1 MTKNLMENIEDD
13 FRNKVC
19 SQIYLL
25 KEGVNRY
32 RVLNPFMFEDG
43 DHLVIILKYEYNRWN
58 LTDEGHT
65 FMHLS
70 YELDI
75 KDLQKGTR
83 SEIVENAL
91 STFNIRNQDGE
102 LINFIEDEQYGDSLF
117 SFVQAILKIS
127 DVNYLTQERVR
138 STFYLDFKEFI
149 SNKVNEERINFG
161 WHDPEKDPQGN
172 YKVDCR
178 INSMP
183 IPIYIF
189 ALQNDD
195 KVRDATITL
204 HQFEKWTLT
213 FRTLAI
219 FEDQEEINRRVL
231 ARFSDVADKQFS
243 SLSSNKDRIANYLS
257 SVMHNS

>member
-1 MTKNLMENIEDD
+1 MTTILIENIKDD
-13 FRNKVC
+13 FKNKVC
-19 SQIYLL
+19 SQINLL
-25 KEGVNRY
+25 REGVNRY

-43 DHLVIILKYEYNRWN
+43 DHLAIILKYEHNRWN

-83 SEIVENAL
+83 REIVENAL
-91 STFNIRNQDGE
+91 SNYNIRNHDGE
-102 LINFIEDEQYGDSLF
+102 LIIFIEDEQFGDSLF

-127 DVNYLTQERVR
+127 DVTYLTRERVR
-138 STFYLDFKEFI
+138 STFYQDFKEFI
-149 SNKVNEERINFG
+149 SSKINEERLTFS

-178 INSMP
+178 INGMP
-183 IPIYIF
+183 MPVFLF

-195 KVRDATITL
+195 QVRDATITL
-204 HQFEKWTLT
+204 HQFEKWALA

-243 SLSSNKDRIANYLS
+243 SLSSNKDRIANYLAS
-257 SVMHNS
+257 LV

>member
-1 MTKNLMENIEDD
+1 MIDSIERD
-13 FRNKVC
+13 FKKKVC
-19 SQIYLL
+19 SQIELL
-25 KEGVNRY
+25 KEGINRY
-32 RVLNPFMFEDG
+32 RVSNPFIFEDG
-43 DHLVIILKYEYNRWN
+43 DHLVVMLKHENKRWI

-83 SEIVENAL
+83 RDIIENAL
-91 STFNIRNQDGE
+91 SNYNIRNKEGE
-102 LINFIEDEQYGDSLF
+102 LTLYIRDEEFGDSLF
-117 SFVQAILKIS
+117 SFVQALLKIS
-127 DVNYLTQERVR
+127 DVTYLSRERVR
-138 STFYLDFKEFI
+138 STFYADFKEFI
-149 SNKVNEERINFG
+149 STNIKEEKIIFE
-161 WHDPEKDPQGN
+161 WHDPERDPQAN
-172 YKVDCR
+172 YKIDCR

-183 IPIYIF
+183 NPLFIF

-195 KVRDATITL
+195 QVRDATITL
-204 HQFEKWTLT
+204 HQFEKWALR

-243 SLSSNKDRIANYLS
+243 SLSGNKSRIQQYIEAIVN
-257 SVMHNS
+257 

>member
-1 MTKNLMENIEDD
+1 
-13 FRNKVC
+13 
-19 SQIYLL
+19 LL

-75 KDLQKGTR
+75 NDLQKGTR
-83 SEIVENAL
+83 REIVENAL
-91 STFNIRNQDGE
+91 SNFNIRNQEGE
-102 LINFIEDEQYGDSLF
+102 LIIFIEDGQYGDSLF

-127 DVNYLTQERVR
+127 DVTYLTRERVR
-138 STFYLDFKEFI
+138 STFYQDFKEFI
-149 SNKVNEERINFG
+149 SNKVNEERLTFG

-204 HQFEKWTLT
+204 HQFEKWLLT
-213 FRTLAI
+213 GRTIAI

-257 SVMHNS
+257 SIIHNS